1 MMLIIEGLL
10 HNPNKDYV
18 SCPEVCAQ
26 APAGGCWHLRIQMAP
41 WWQVW
46 AIQTCRQTAH
56 HRRHPPR
63 ALEQTWAAA
72 LPMQVQQTPP
82 AVGVPHQLSGMGK
95 PAGPPVLMQQNPRR
109 QLSAGTMPQWQP
121 ISSLPPR
128 RIRCQPLRATSP
140 WRQPP
145 TNLISSSGWQV
156 STASLQ

>member
-1 MMLIIEGLL
+1 
-10 HNPNKDYV
+10 
-18 SCPEVCAQ
+18 
-26 APAGGCWHLRIQMAP
+26 MAP

-56 HRRHPPR
+56 HWRHPPR

-95 PAGPPVLMQQNPRR
+95 PAGPPVLTQQNPRR

-140 WRQPP
+140 WRQPANKFDQQLRLAGQYRFLARGHVDKYCSP
-145 TNLISSSGWQV
+145 TGLSSTRLLLSM
-156 STASLQ
+156 S